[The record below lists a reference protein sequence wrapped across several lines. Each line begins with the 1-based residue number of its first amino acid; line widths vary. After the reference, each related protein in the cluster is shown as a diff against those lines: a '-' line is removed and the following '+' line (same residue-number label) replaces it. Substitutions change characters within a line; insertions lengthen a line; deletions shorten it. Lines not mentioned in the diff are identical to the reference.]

1 MIGRGYE
8 SRDLTA
14 GSSRNASPTNHP
26 GHPSPPPAPRL
37 STRRSPV
44 SSDCLRHPPPPPPPR
59 HSPDTPQHRP
69 SQPSRIP
76 VPHSSLFIHPS
87 CTPSPW
93 HRHWSRRFAR
103 RRFAR
108 RRRHHR
114 RRRRRRR
121 RVSVL
126 LHRADTPG
134 VLNGIVATLLL
145 ATSKCRRRRLRGR
158 RRRQRS
164 RPSSLSLSLSLS
176 LIVSLAPASVR
187 CSAIFVCG
195 SIDASA
201 SGDATLS
208 RSSPS
213 ITTLDDRHSSRNDGN
228 GESVTGVVRF
238 LSTRVS
244 GYLARDDKKDRSI
257 RFA

>member
-44 SSDCLRHPPPPPPPR
+44 SSDCLRHPPPPR

-93 HRHWSRRFAR
+93 HRGRRFAR
-103 RRFAR
+103 RR
-108 RRRHHR
+108 HH
-114 RRRRRRR
+114 

-145 ATSKCRRRRLRGR
+145 ATSKCRRRRRRRRRRLRGR
-158 RRRQRS
+158 RRRQCS
-164 RPSSLSLSLSLS
+164 RLPPPSLSL
-176 LIVSLAPASVR
+176 
-187 CSAIFVCG
+187 C
-195 SIDASA
+195 
-201 SGDATLS
+201 
-208 RSSPS
+208 RSSCTGKRS
-213 ITTLDDRHSSRNDGN
+213 LLRNFRLRINRRFGERRRCAVAFSVFDNARRSGSNRND
-228 GESVTGVVRF
+228 S
-238 LSTRVS
+238 
-244 GYLARDDKKDRSI
+244 K
-257 RFA
+257 

>member
-26 GHPSPPPAPRL
+26 GHPPPPPAPRL

-44 SSDCLRHPPPPPPPR
+44 SSDCLRHPPPPR

-93 HRHWSRRFAR
+93 HRHWGRRFAR
-103 RRFAR
+103 RR
-108 RRRHHR
+108 HH
-114 RRRRRRR
+114 

-145 ATSKCRRRRLRGR
+145 ATSKCRRRRRRRLRGR

-164 RPSSLSLSLSLS
+164 RPSFLSLSLSLS
-176 LIVSLAPASVR
+176 YVPLGKRSLLRNFRLRINRRFGYALALLAFDNAR
-187 CSAIFVCG
+187 RSA
-195 SIDASA
+195 
-201 SGDATLS
+201 
-208 RSSPS
+208 
-213 ITTLDDRHSSRNDGN
+213 SSRNDG
-228 GESVTGVVRF
+228 
-238 LSTRVS
+238 
-244 GYLARDDKKDRSI
+244 K
-257 RFA
+257 